1 MIKISF
7 KNKKRMVN
15 FKCVFRK
22 LLHNNLWGKGPRI
35 NWEVQKF
42 LFFFFLFFKV
52 TILLKDFEEI
62 IKLLKH
68 DQVIQDSSFS

>member
-1 MIKISF
+1 
-7 KNKKRMVN
+7 MVN

-22 LLHNNLWGKGPRI
+22 LLHNNLWGKGPLI

-42 LFFFFLFFKV
+42 VVFFFKV
-52 TILLKDFEEI
+52 TILLKDFEEVVN
-62 IKLLKH
+62 LLKH